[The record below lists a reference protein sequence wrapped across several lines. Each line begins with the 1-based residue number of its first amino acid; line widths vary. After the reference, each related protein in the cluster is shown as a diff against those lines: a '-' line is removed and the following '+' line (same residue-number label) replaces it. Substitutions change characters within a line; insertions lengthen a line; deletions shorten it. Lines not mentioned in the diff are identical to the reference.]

1 MEKIKLRNGD
11 IFEITHYE
19 HRWEYRRNDP
29 DRGRGYFFK
38 CTPDGDLLPPENPHE
53 AQTRVDFA
61 AALAAGRLDD
71 KGVMPCGYQYCPCGC
86 GSGEPSEERFDGRGI
101 YLGRCCPKCERQF
114 LARFRPD
121 IMRRYASE
129 AI

>member
-1 MEKIKLRNGD
+1 MEIIRY
-11 IFEITHYE
+11 TRRY
-19 HRWEYRRNDP
+19 EYRPGDP
-29 DRGRGYFFK
+29 LARSGFSFD
-38 CTPDGDLLPPENPHE
+38 CLADGTLLPPENE
-53 AQTRVDFA
+53 DVARTRAKFN

-71 KGVMPCGYQYCPCGC
+71 KGVQGWGAARPADPCPC
-86 GSGEPSEERFDGRGI
+86 GSGECSERKYDGHGI

-121 IMRRYASE
+121 IMRRYASDEPVE